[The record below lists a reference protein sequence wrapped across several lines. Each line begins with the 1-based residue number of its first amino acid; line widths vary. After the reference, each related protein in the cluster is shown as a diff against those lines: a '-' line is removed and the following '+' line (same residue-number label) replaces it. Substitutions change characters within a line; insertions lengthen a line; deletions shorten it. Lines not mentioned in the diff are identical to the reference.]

1 MKIIN
6 ALLKYSALFALLII
20 TSCANMVNPNGGEKD
35 IIPPTLV
42 KSNPKNFSTN
52 STSTK
57 IELNFNEY
65 LNLKDIQ
72 QQLIISPG
80 DISVEVNK
88 RGKNLLL
95 ELNKKPAENTTYIIN
110 FGDAI
115 SDYTENNIAKDFKFI
130 FSTGSEIDSLT
141 LKGSIVN
148 AMTKESV
155 KDIIVCLYTDTIN
168 DSVVYKQKPDYTVR
182 SNENG
187 QFVFT
192 NLRANQYRIFAIK
205 ETNNNK
211 LFDSQEEEIAFIDT
225 NINLT
230 SNNKVGEL
238 LLFTEKPKDRKLI
251 NKDIS
256 YKKVLLTYNKET
268 SISLI
273 NNNDN
278 IDTVIY
284 SSKRDSIIVYYNA
297 MPDTSYLY
305 IKENNKI
312 DTLKVK
318 FPKSIKKKEFNVNVD
333 NKIFGKEII
342 IKSSDKFSLLNS
354 DSLLLKE
361 DSLEVK
367 YKLDQINYNTYK
379 LSYNFDKE
387 KKYVLFLKDS
397 VFLSYQGN
405 KNKGLNYNINFYRDE
420 DVGTLKIKS
429 NYKEPIILELLNE
442 RNELVRRTI
451 CHENKE
457 TQYKNLISGTYKLR
471 IVFDANKNKQWDTGN
486 YLKRIQ
492 PEKIIYQTNPIK
504 IRANWDLELE
514 INP

>member
-6 ALLKYSALFALLII
+6 AFLKYSALFALFII

-35 IIPPTLV
+35 IKPPVLV

-52 STSTK
+52 SSTTK
-57 IELNFNEY
+57 IELNFDEY

-72 QQLIISPG
+72 SQLIISPG
-80 DISVEVNK
+80 DISVEVSK

-95 ELNKKPAENTTYIIN
+95 ELSKKPADNTTYIIN

-130 FSTGSEIDSLT
+130 FSTGSDIDSLT
-141 LKGSIVN
+141 LKGSVVN
-148 AMTKESV
+148 AISKEFV

-168 DSVVYKQKPDYTVR
+168 DSVVYKQKPEYTVR

-187 QFVFT
+187 QFSLT
-192 NLRANQYRIFAIK
+192 NLRANKYRIFAIK

-225 NINLT
+225 SINLT
-230 SNNKVGEL
+230 SDSKVGEL
-238 LLFTEKPKDRKLI
+238 LMFTEKPKDRKLI

-268 SISLI
+268 SIDLI
-273 NNNDN
+273 NKNEE
-278 IDTVIY
+278 IDTIVY
-284 SSKRDSIIVYYNA
+284 SNKKDSILVYYNT

-305 IKENNKI
+305 VKENNKI
-312 DTLKVK
+312 DTIKVK

-333 NKIFGKEII
+333 NKIFGNDII
-342 IKSSDKFSLLNS
+342 IKSSDKFSLINS
-354 DSLLLKE
+354 DSLILKE
-361 DSLEVK
+361 DSLNVK
-367 YKLDQINYNTYK
+367 YKVEQLNYNNFR

-387 KKYVLFLKDS
+387 KKYTLFLKDS
-397 VFLSYQGN
+397 VFNSYQGT

-442 RNELVRRTI
+442 RNDIIRRTI

-457 TQYKNLISGTYKLR
+457 TEYKNLIAGTYKLR
-471 IVFDANKNKQWDTGN
+471 IVFDANKNKVWDTGN
-486 YLKRIQ
+486 YLRKIQ
-492 PEKIIYQTNPIK
+492 PEKIIYQSNPIK

>member
-1 MKIIN
+1 MKIISTF
-6 ALLKYSALFALLII
+6 LKYSTLFAVILL

-35 IIPPTLV
+35 IKPPVLV

-52 STSTK
+52 SSTTK

-72 QQLIISPG
+72 SQLIISPG
-80 DISVEVNK
+80 DINVEVTK

-95 ELNKKPAENTTYIIN
+95 ELSKKPADNTTYIIN

-141 LKGSIVN
+141 LKGSVVN
-148 AMTKESV
+148 AITKDFA
-155 KDIIVCLYTDTIN
+155 KDIIVCLYTDIKN

-187 QFVFT
+187 QFSFT
-192 NLRANQYRIFAIK
+192 NLKANQYRIFAIK

-225 NINLT
+225 NINLVANT
-230 SNNKVGEL
+230 KVGEL
-238 LLFTEKPKDRKLI
+238 LLFTEKPKERKLL

-268 SISLI
+268 NIDLI
-273 NNNDN
+273 DKNEN

-284 SSKRDSIIVYYNA
+284 SSKKDSIIIYYNE

-312 DTLKVK
+312 DTLKIK

-333 NKIFGKEII
+333 NKIFGKDII
-342 IKSSDKFSLLNS
+342 IKSADKFTFINS
-354 DSLLLKE
+354 DSLILKE
-361 DSLEVK
+361 DSLNVK
-367 YKLDQINYNTYK
+367 FKIDQLNYNTYR
-379 LSYNFDKE
+379 LSYSFDKE
-387 KKYVLFLKDS
+387 KKYTLFLKDS
-397 VFLSYQGN
+397 VFRSYQGN
-405 KNKGLNYNINFYRDE
+405 KNKGINYNINFYRDE

-442 RNELVRRTI
+442 RNEIVRRTV
-451 CHENKE
+451 CHDNLE
-457 TQYKNLISGTYKLR
+457 TQYKNLIAGTYKLK
-471 IVFDANKNKQWDTGN
+471 IIFDANKNKMWDTGN
-486 YLKRIQ
+486 YLKKLQ
-492 PEKIIYQTNPIK
+492 PEKIIYQANPIK